1 MQRMDRKKRIE
12 YLLVTLCVFI
22 TGFFIYGFLGIS
34 NPLVDGSKL
43 LSFLYTACL
52 GGFGFS
58 MILSTIIL
66 SVNFFSKKKLAFKI
80 TAAILWPITVLCVVY
95 LGIICY
101 FPYQIYNIVKIIN
114 DKPSTAQE
122 P

>member
-1 MQRMDRKKRIE
+1 MNRKKRIE

-22 TGFFIYGFLGIS
+22 TGFFIYGFLGMI
-34 NPLVDGSKL
+34 NPLVDTNKL
-43 LSFLYTACL
+43 LSFLYSACL

-58 MILSTIIL
+58 MLLSTIIL

-80 TAAILWPITVLCVVY
+80 TAAILWPITVLCTVY

-101 FPYQIYNIVKIIN
+101 FPYQIYNIVKIVGE
-114 DKPSTAQE
+114 KASPTQE

>member
-1 MQRMDRKKRIE
+1 MSREKRIS
-12 YLLVTLCVFI
+12 YLFTTLCVFI

-58 MILSTIIL
+58 MLLSTIIL
-66 SVNFFSKKKLAFKI
+66 SANFFSKKKLAFKI

-101 FPYQIYNIVKIIN
+101 FPYQIYNIVKIIK
-114 DKPSTAQE
+114 DKPSTSQK

>member
-1 MQRMDRKKRIE
+1 MDRKKRIE
-12 YLLVTLCVFI
+12 YLLVTLCIFI

-58 MILSTIIL
+58 MLLSTIIL
-66 SVNFFSKKKLAFKI
+66 SANFFSKKKPAFKI
-80 TAAILWPITVLCVVY
+80 TAAILWTITVLCAVFLGYIIY
-95 LGIICY
+95 L
-101 FPYQIYNIVKIIN
+101 PYQIYNIVKIIK
-114 DKPSTAQE
+114 DKPCTAQE